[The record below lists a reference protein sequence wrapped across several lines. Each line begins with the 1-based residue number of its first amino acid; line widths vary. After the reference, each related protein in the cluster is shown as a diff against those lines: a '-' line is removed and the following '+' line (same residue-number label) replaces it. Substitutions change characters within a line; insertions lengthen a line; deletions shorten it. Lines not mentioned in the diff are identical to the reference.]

1 MRALGGALFAGV
13 GRVRQASL
21 ETEIAAMETMST
33 GVRAQQ
39 PCAPPADPQQPPTI
53 TAGCRSAVVA
63 LHRQLPTPA
72 HSQPNNF
79 GGSFSYMIAKKHRKL
94 YMCLGPYFFGQT
106 LAQVPPTVTIVAAW
120 APKKYKKW
128 SPK

>member
-39 PCAPPADPQQPPTI
+39 HSSKYVDWRSRCSCA
-53 TAGCRSAVVA
+53 A
-63 LHRQLPTPA
+63 LHADAQRFRPT
-72 HSQPNNF
+72 
-79 GGSFSYMIAKKHRKL
+79 
-94 YMCLGPYFFGQT
+94 
-106 LAQVPPTVTIVAAW
+106 
-120 APKKYKKW
+120 
-128 SPK
+128 